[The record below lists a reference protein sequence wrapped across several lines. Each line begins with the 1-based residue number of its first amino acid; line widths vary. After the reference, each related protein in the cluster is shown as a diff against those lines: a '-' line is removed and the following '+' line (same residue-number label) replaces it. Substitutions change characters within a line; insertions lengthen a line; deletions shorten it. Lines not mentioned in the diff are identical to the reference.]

1 MPDLPK
7 QVLRA
12 DFVKI
17 MDFWAG
23 EGSNL
28 DEIVAEQIG
37 LRYRFFLPSKTRGFR
52 LDAYQVGAEML
63 KLRHWV
69 VVGRSANPI
78 VR

>member
-17 MDFWAG
+17 MDFFAG

-28 DEIVAEQIG
+28 HEIVAEQIG
-37 LRYRFFLPSKTRGFR
+37 WDIDVFCLAKR
-52 LDAYQVGAEML
+52 AEHQQIYNL
-63 KLRHWV
+63 
-69 VVGRSANPI
+69 G
-78 VR
+78 